1 MHKIVLLRQG
11 ESTWNQE
18 NLFTDRAGWTDVGL
32 AEKGLAE
39 AVARFGGEQVLVWRR
54 ACDTP
59 PPPAEDDPRLAT
71 GNPRYANLPSS
82 RFPRT
87 GCLKDTVERET

>member
-18 NLFTDRAGWTDVGL
+18 HG
-32 AEKGLAE
+32 
-39 AVARFGGEQVLVWRR
+39 
-54 ACDTP
+54 
-59 PPPAEDDPRLAT
+59 
-71 GNPRYANLPSS
+71 YANLPSS